1 MDAKSRSASNENSP
15 PNKHAKTSPHP
26 GHRII
31 EYNGE
36 RLRRKEKDRFEKV
49 SLRLG
54 SMQLTASWMRSK
66 MRGTCVGNKKAT

>member
-15 PNKHAKTSPHP
+15 PNEHARTSPHP

-31 EYNGE
+31 EYNE
-36 RLRRKEKDRFEKV
+36 DRLRRIKEDRFEKV